1 MSLFKVFNV
10 AGSALNA
17 QTIRLNT
24 TASNL
29 ANAESVSG
37 DASKVYRARHPVFQ
51 AMMDSADGTFDGQD
65 SAAGVRVLGVVESK
79 APPLMR
85 YAAGQSARQQGRLCI
100 QFERQFDRRNDQH
113 DFGQPLLR
121 HQYRS
126 HQHRPRPAAQNHFDG
141 PLGIDH
147 DNDWNTRRR
156 RRTGTGTGT
165 GAGAVGGTGSAPAG
179 GSGSITSGATL
190 GGTDFLT
197 LMLAQLKNQDP
208 TSPVDSNT
216 FLNQLAQ
223 LSEVQGISSLN
234 TSFGSLSSSLTSS
247 QALQA
252 SSLLGHQAL
261 VNSGTAALTAN
272 GTVTGAVTVPQ
283 TSSQVL
289 LTISDSSGA
298 LVRQINL
305 GAQSAGLTGF
315 TWDGKEG
322 NGSQAPAGTY
332 TLSAQYAGATKGSTA
347 ATTLVNGTVESV
359 SMGAGSTGLTLNVSG
374 LGSVPFSSVQQIS
387 N

>member
-1 MSLFKVFNV
+1 MIINGTHAAATTGIGTGTGAL
-10 AGSALNA
+10 GS
-17 QTIRLNT
+17 TG
-24 TASNL
+24 S
-29 ANAESVSG
+29 S
-37 DASKVYRARHPVFQ
+37 
-51 AMMDSADGTFDGQD
+51 
-65 SAAGVRVLGVVESK
+65 
-79 APPLMR
+79 
-85 YAAGQSARQQGRLCI
+85 
-100 QFERQFDRRNDQH
+100 
-113 DFGQPLLR
+113 
-121 HQYRS
+121 
-126 HQHRPRPAAQNHFDG
+126 
-141 PLGIDH
+141 
-147 DNDWNTRRR
+147 
-156 RRTGTGTGT
+156 TGTGTG
-165 GAGAVGGTGSAPAG
+165 SSS
-179 GSGSITSGATL
+179 GSGSVTGAATL

-234 TSFGSLSSSLTSS
+234 TSFSGLSSSLTSS

-261 VNSGTAALTAN
+261 VNSATASLAAN
-272 GTVTGAVTVPQ
+272 GTVSGAVNVPQ

-289 LTISDSSGA
+289 LTVSDASGA

-305 GAQSAGLTGF
+305 GAQSAGLANF
-315 TWDGKEG
+315 SWDGKEG

-332 TLSAQYAGATKGSTA
+332 TLSAQYAGATTGSTA